1 MKIRHLTPRARIS
14 ATVGVI
20 AVGALALSGCAG
32 DGTSANYVEGG
43 TFVYALGTDIGSLDP
58 ALGVTS
64 AALAVGQYAYDPL
77 VHLNEEGEIV
87 AGLAK
92 EWNVDGT
99 TVTLHAPRRRHLRG
113 RREVH
118 RDHREGQPRLH
129 RRPGE
134 REPAARRVRPRRRHD
149 RGG

>member
-1 MKIRHLTPRARIS
+1 MEDTLKIRHLTPRARIS

-32 DGTSANYVEGG
+32 DSGSANYVEGG

-77 VHLNEEGEIV
+77 VHLNEEGTDPRPSICPLLERYDELAATRLQLQPP
-87 AGLAK
+87 AGSDK
-92 EWNVDGT
+92 
-99 TVTLHAPRRRHLRG
+99 P
-113 RREVH
+113 
-118 RDHREGQPRLH
+118 
-129 RRPGE
+129 
-134 REPAARRVRPRRRHD
+134 VRFVQCRAF
-149 RGG
+149 